1 MKLPHLVNS
10 NHKLFTFT
18 INIIIILSL
27 TSPSVAFILSDNGQ
41 QDIRTETTSAQYES
55 STSTSFSLTST
66 PPSTTTV
73 SQSVPTPQP
82 PLPLAEL
89 QLRLEYIKIK
99 ILHKLGLNRAPAIR
113 TTMDHEAYTQ
123 LLELRQL
130 HSDPN
135 KNQAT
140 RTNHYEMDQMNA
152 DDESDKLFLLPI
164 KSGFSSATFNMT
176 LDIDITRY
184 PFRKVTLF
192 TRSSS
197 PPPSSPSPPSSSS
210 TPSTSSS
217 TSSSA
222 SSSPLNNSSYET
234 YFEQIKPINN
244 GVSNPLKY
252 TDNTLNDEYEWREYD
267 ITKLITK
274 NKWNPLKGQPMIVI
288 DTEPCKLHSALMTI
302 EFNYIS
308 ATRRRRK
315 VDCSSIKNT
324 SSCCRESFYVNFTQ
338 IGWDNWIVQP
348 PGYYANYCKGK
359 CDISHARYH
368 HTTVVQ
374 KYSTII
380 NLCCSPREM
389 SNISLI
395 YVNEG
400 GYLFQKN
407 LANMVVE
414 SCDCA

>member
-1 MKLPHLVNS
+1 
-10 NHKLFTFT
+10 
-18 INIIIILSL
+18 
-27 TSPSVAFILSDNGQ
+27 
-41 QDIRTETTSAQYES
+41 
-55 STSTSFSLTST
+55 
-66 PPSTTTV
+66 
-73 SQSVPTPQP
+73 
-82 PLPLAEL
+82 
-89 QLRLEYIKIK
+89 
-99 ILHKLGLNRAPAIR
+99 
-113 TTMDHEAYTQ
+113 
-123 LLELRQL
+123 
-130 HSDPN
+130 
-135 KNQAT
+135 
-140 RTNHYEMDQMNA
+140 MNA

-192 TRSSS
+192 TKMSNNLASYDNEISLLLVKGASS
-197 PPPSSPSPPSSSS
+197 PPPSSSS

-308 ATRRRRK
+308 
-315 VDCSSIKNT
+315 VSS
-324 SSCCRESFYVNFTQ
+324 
-338 IGWDNWIVQP
+338 
-348 PGYYANYCKGK
+348 
-359 CDISHARYH
+359 RY
-368 HTTVVQ
+368 
-374 KYSTII
+374 
-380 NLCCSPREM
+380 
-389 SNISLI
+389 
-395 YVNEG
+395 
-400 GYLFQKN
+400 
-407 LANMVVE
+407 
-414 SCDCA
+414 